1 MYAWRNLQGQSI
13 VAAFMN
19 MRTHQ
24 SVKSEEKAPKKLTPN
39 KATPT
44 KLHSA

>member
-1 MYAWRNLQGQSI
+1 MYAWRNLQGQRI

-19 MRTHQ
+19 MRAQ
-24 SVKSEEKAPKKLTPN
+24 QAVKAEEKAPKKLTPT